1 MAATP
6 QQTTEKDM
14 TERDLVLIMK
24 VARIGLSMV
33 ADEIAEELGISF
45 AELDRIRDLVVD
57 N

>member
-1 MAATP
+1 
-6 QQTTEKDM
+6 M